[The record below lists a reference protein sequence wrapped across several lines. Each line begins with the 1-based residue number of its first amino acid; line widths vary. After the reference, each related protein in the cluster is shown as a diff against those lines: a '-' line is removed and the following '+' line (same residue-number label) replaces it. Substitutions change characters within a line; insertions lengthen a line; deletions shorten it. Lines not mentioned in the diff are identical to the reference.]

1 MSKRTPLFF
10 RLSIIV
16 SFNAVVIAVALLL
29 AFSVVGPER
38 ASIGGLFS
46 NAGEEAKVTETVSE
60 NQEALLVLD
69 VANEKD
75 MREVIVMIEDLGGKI
90 VHRYPNNILWGQVP
104 TNVNNIF
111 LVKQVSYNKIE
122 ENELSK
128 FSLDKDELIGV
139 AVWNQH
145 FDATK
150 ADMSQGE
157 KLINDD
163 LEPAPYLQSKT
174 GGQVEQKSVS
184 SAPSEMNGAPRGAGF
199 YDTSEFMIGDISI
212 GVILPESDGAIDAS
226 TENWD
231 SSREAAVASEIQNG
245 LSWWAARESKAD
257 ITFTYHFYYGRTDSR
272 ARTSYEP
279 INRSADPYGGT
290 GEDLWVNEIMTKFGY
305 SDSLRLDKVRHFNND
320 LRNTDGGDWA
330 VTYFVV
336 DSANDTNGMFA
347 DGYFAYMWVGGP
359 YSVMTYDNDGYGI
372 GNMDAVS
379 AHELGHG
386 FYANDQY

>member
-29 AFSVVGPER
+29 AFSVVVPER

-174 GGQVEQKSVS
+174 GG
-184 SAPSEMNGAPRGAGF
+184 AG
-199 YDTSEFMIGDISI
+199 
-212 GVILPESDGAIDAS
+212 
-226 TENWD
+226 
-231 SSREAAVASEIQNG
+231 
-245 LSWWAARESKAD
+245 
-257 ITFTYHFYYGRTDSR
+257 
-272 ARTSYEP
+272 
-279 INRSADPYGGT
+279 
-290 GEDLWVNEIMTKFGY
+290 
-305 SDSLRLDKVRHFNND
+305 
-320 LRNTDGGDWA
+320 
-330 VTYFVV
+330 
-336 DSANDTNGMFA
+336 
-347 DGYFAYMWVGGP
+347 
-359 YSVMTYDNDGYGI
+359 
-372 GNMDAVS
+372 
-379 AHELGHG
+379 
-386 FYANDQY
+386 